1 MIVAPQFSDQFD
13 NAQRL
18 LETGLGARIH
28 PYRFEEEELVE
39 TIDRLLAD
47 KKLKDRLKAASRRIR
62 EQAASVDRN
71 RHQLLADKIEQ
82 MMMIK

>member
-1 MIVAPQFSDQFD
+1 MIVAPQFFDQFD

-28 PYRFEEEELVE
+28 PYRFEKEELVGA
-39 TIDRLLAD
+39 IDKLFTD
-47 KKLKDRLKAASRRIR
+47 KVLKDRLKAASRRIR
-62 EQAASVDRN
+62 EQAASEDGN
-71 RHQLLADKIEQ
+71 RHQLLAEKIEQ